1 MRNLSLLVALVPV
14 IAPAQWST
22 SVSEATTLFLSG
34 GPQVQPKVSFFG
46 NRAVITNFDNSAGG
60 YDVYARVTDFGFL
73 APALPTLV
81 ADRTFSST
89 QDYDLDGHALIYRDN
104 SSGTQG
110 ITVSLLNSDGTVAN
124 SRFWPGSQ
132 NQPKVAVLENGTIAC
147 GWSETGG
154 FRIQIVDGTTLADAS
169 PSIFETETGHGLTLS
184 DLATGEN
191 DRVIAMWVRTF
202 TTSFLSAKWL
212 YAQKYDS
219 AGARLWNGGLPLD
232 VYAPTGAPYGAQGG
246 SIQNGT
252 FPTIT
257 PDYEGGF
264 VTTFYETG
272 GPRNAYLQHIQGNG
286 HPKFAPN
293 KTGISILETDASKIR
308 IGSTVSYDHWHQ
320 RYYVATTDSNAN
332 PQGNYTVSAQCITP
346 DGTRLWGPNGT
357 LVMPD
362 NGFQKS
368 FVRTQFT
375 PYGLQVFGLDATGAL
390 SDTVFLA
397 SLDQA
402 GAVVYGGTLAPE
414 FLYTDTT
421 TDKGRLDMGWLPT
434 GDTVVVWQD
443 GNEVLGQKLLNTNE
457 VGNWETR
464 NIALNLSSVTGHASP
479 FKFDTIVWTVE
490 VSSPTET
497 RTEYVRAVN
506 GVATVP
512 VYNTTGPVNIRVKA
526 AGYLATSVLGVGS
539 TATAAMRAG
548 DVDDDNEVGSS
559 DFSLLS
565 AGFLSTPG
573 TTGWNSFADF
583 DGDNEIGS
591 SDLSALSAH
600 FLLSGD

>member
-1 MRNLSLLVALVPV
+1 M
-14 IAPAQWST
+14 
-22 SVSEATTLFLSG
+22 
-34 GPQVQPKVSFFG
+34 QPKVSAFN
-46 NRAVITNFDNSAGG
+46 NRVVISNFDNSTGG
-60 YDVYARVTDFGFL
+60 FDVTARVSDYGFL
-73 APALPTLV
+73 APAAPTLV

-89 QDYDLDGHALIYRDN
+89 QDYDLDGRALIYRDN

-110 ITVSLLNSDGTVAN
+110 ITVSLLNPNGSVAL
-124 SRFWPGSQ
+124 SRFWAGSQ
-132 NQPKVAVLENGTIAC
+132 NQPKVAILENGTIAC

-154 FRIQIVDGTTLADAS
+154 FRIQIVDGTTLADAG
-169 PSIFETETGHGLTLS
+169 PSIFETEPGHGLTLS
-184 DLATGEN
+184 DLAPGEN

-212 YAQKYDS
+212 YAQKFDS
-219 AGARLWNGGLPLD
+219 AGNRLWNGGLPLD

-252 FPTIT
+252 FPSIT

-293 KTGISILETDASKIR
+293 KTGIAVVADDPSKIR
-308 IGSTVSYDHWHQ
+308 IGSTLSYDHWHQ

-332 PQGNYTVSAQCITP
+332 PQGNYTVSAQSISA
-346 DGTRLWGPNGT
+346 DGTRLWGESGA
-357 LVMPD
+357 LVMPV

-368 FVRTQFT
+368 FVRAQFT
-375 PYGLQVFGLDATGAL
+375 PSGLQVFGLDATGAL

-397 SLDQA
+397 GTDLS
-402 GAVVYGGTLAPE
+402 GTVVFGGTLAPA
-414 FLYTDTT
+414 FLYTDST

-443 GNEVLGQKLLNTNE
+443 GNLVLGQKLRNDFAL
-457 VGNWETR
+457 GNNETR
-464 NIALNLSSVTGHASP
+464 NISLNLASVTGYASE

-497 RTEYVRAVN
+497 RTEYVRAVG
-506 GVATVP
+506 GVATVA
-512 VYNTTGPVNIRVKA
+512 VYNTTGPVNLRVKA
-526 AGYLATSVLGVGS
+526 AGFLATSALGVGAS
-539 TATAAMRAG
+539 ATVALRAG

-559 DFSLLS
+559 DLSLLS
-565 AGFLSTPG
+565 TGFLSTPG
-573 TTGWNSFADF
+573 TVGWNSFADF

-600 FLLSGD
+600 FLLAGD

>member
-1 MRNLSLLVALVPV
+1 MIPGLTL
-14 IAPAQWST
+14 AQWSN
-22 SVSEATTLFLSG
+22 SSSIATQIFTSG
-34 GPQVQPKVSFFG
+34 GPQVQPKVSAFN
-46 NRAVITNFDNSAGG
+46 NRVVISNFDNSTGG
-60 YDVYARVTDFGFL
+60 FDVTARVSDYGFL
-73 APALPTLV
+73 APAAPTLV

-89 QDYDLDGHALIYRDN
+89 QDYDLDRRALIYRDN

-110 ITVSLLNSDGTVAN
+110 ITVSLLNPNGSVAL
-124 SRFWPGSQ
+124 SRFWAGSQ
-132 NQPKVAVLENGTIAC
+132 NQPKVAILENGTIAC

-154 FRIQIVDGTTLADAS
+154 FRIQIVDGTTLADAG
-169 PSIFETETGHGLTLS
+169 PSIFETEPGHGLTLS
-184 DLATGEN
+184 DLAPGEN

-212 YAQKYDS
+212 YAQKFDS
-219 AGARLWNGGLPLD
+219 AGNRLWNGGLPLD
-232 VYAPTGAPYGAQGG
+232 VYAPTGAPYGTQGG

-252 FPTIT
+252 FPSIS

-293 KTGISILETDASKIR
+293 KTGIAVVADDPSKIR
-308 IGSTVSYDHWHQ
+308 IGSTLSYDHWHQ

-332 PQGNYTVSAQCITP
+332 PQGNYTVSAQSISA
-346 DGTRLWGPNGT
+346 DGTRLWGDSGA
-357 LVMPD
+357 LVMPV

-368 FVRTQFT
+368 FVRAQFT
-375 PYGLQVFGLDATGAL
+375 PSGLQVFGLDATGAL

-397 SLDQA
+397 GTDLS
-402 GAVVYGGTLAPE
+402 GTVVFGGTLAPA
-414 FLYTDTT
+414 FLYTDST

-443 GNEVLGQKLLNTNE
+443 GNLVLGQKLRNDFAL
-457 VGNWETR
+457 GNNETR
-464 NIALNLSSVTGHASP
+464 NISLNLASVTGYASE

-497 RTEYVRAVN
+497 RTEYVRAVG

-512 VYNTTGPVNIRVKA
+512 AYNTTGPVNLRVKA
-526 AGYLATSVLGVGS
+526 AGFLATSALGVGAS
-539 TATAAMRAG
+539 ATVALRAG

-559 DFSLLS
+559 DLSLLS
-565 AGFLSTPG
+565 TGFLSTPG
-573 TTGWNSFADF
+573 TVGWNSFADF

-600 FLLSGD
+600 FLLAGD